1 MMQKMVGV
9 FLTERE
15 AAEAVEEL
23 KRYGY
28 TTDNISIVTRDR
40 EHAEEILDQ
49 HHNKAPEGAA
59 GGAAAGGL
67 LGGFGG
73 LLAGL
78 GALAIPGIGPLLAAG
93 PIAAALAG
101 IAVGA
106 TGGGLVGGLIGLG
119 IPEEEAKA
127 YDEHVGG
134 GRVLLIVEADHES
147 RPEIEAIFRNYYAL
161 NHTRLGGSDDRTDNL
176 QPTTPHRASSPVNT
190 ETPVTQS
197 VDPERGTP
205 SSPLGEPGLPPRSQ
219 Q

>member
-23 KRYGY
+23 KSHGY
-28 TTDNISIVTRDR
+28 QTGDISIVTRNR

-67 LGGFGG
+67 LGGVGG

-119 IPEEEAKA
+119 IPEDEAKA

-134 GRVLLIVEADHES
+134 GRVLLIVEANSES
-147 RPEIEAIFRNYYAL
+147 RPEVEAIFRNHYAL
-161 NHTRLGGSDDRTDNL
+161 NHTRLGGADDRTDNL
-176 QPTTPHRASSPVNT
+176 QPTKPHGAHTPVDT
-190 ETPVTQS
+190 ETSANPS
-197 VDPERGTP
+197 VKPGLGTP
-205 SSPLGEPGLPPRSQ
+205 SSPIDDRTLPPRA
-219 Q
+219 

>member
-23 KRYGY
+23 KSHGY
-28 TTDNISIVTRDR
+28 QTGDISIVTRNR

-59 GGAAAGGL
+59 GGAAAGGI
-67 LGGFGG
+67 LGGVGG
-73 LLAGL
+73 LLVGL

-119 IPEEEAKA
+119 IPEDEAKA

-134 GRVLLIVEADHES
+134 GRVLLIVEANSES
-147 RPEIEAIFRNYYAL
+147 RPEVEAIFRNQYAL

-176 QPTTPHRASSPVNT
+176 QPTKTHGVNT
-190 ETPVTQS
+190 PVDTENS
-197 VDPERGTP
+197 VNPSVNPGLETP
-205 SSPLGEPGLPPRSQ
+205 SSPIDDPTLPPRAQ
-219 Q
+219 R

>member
-1 MMQKMVGV
+1 MMQKMVGI

-28 TTDNISIVTRDR
+28 TTDDISIVTRDR

-67 LGGFGG
+67 LGGVGG

-119 IPEEEAKA
+119 IPEDEAKA

-134 GRVLLIVEADHES
+134 GRVLLIVEADSES
-147 RPEIEAIFRNYYAL
+147 RPEIEAIFRNHYAL

-176 QPTTPHRASSPVNT
+176 QSTTPHGTATPVDT
-190 ETPVTQS
+190 EAPVTQS
-197 VDPERGTP
+197 VDAGLQTP
-205 SSPLGEPGLPPRSQ
+205 SVQTDDRGLPPRGPQ
-219 Q
+219 